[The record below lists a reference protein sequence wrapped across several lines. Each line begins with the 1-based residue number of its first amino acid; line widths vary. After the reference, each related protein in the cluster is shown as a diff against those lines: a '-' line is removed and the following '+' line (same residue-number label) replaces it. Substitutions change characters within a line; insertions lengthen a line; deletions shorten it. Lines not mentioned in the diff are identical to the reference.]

1 CRSAGRPVR
10 PSSGYMNELS
20 QPPISTIQETVSQGW
35 VKKRR
40 TKNRV
45 STGTLPYQMTR
56 YCDQKKYIH
65 MIDIANCSLAT
76 SCTAGGGTVDSPRA
90 LARVVM
96 IGRKQV

>member
-1 CRSAGRPVR
+1 
-10 PSSGYMNELS
+10 MNGIS
-20 QPPISTIQETVSQGW
+20 QPAMSTTHDTVSQGCA
-35 VKKRR
+35 KNRR

-76 SCTAGGGTVDSPRA
+76 SCTAAGGTVARPRA
-90 LARVVM
+90 FARIVRIDSRQNVV
-96 IGRKQV
+96 